1 VTPIVLRL
9 ALAARR
15 LLLRP
20 FARLLHS
27 ARPLLLPLLLLLL
40 LRLAAAAAAHHLLPP
55 AALHPV
61 HHLHGPAATAT
72 LWSLFLLLAA
82 AAAVALK
89 HRDRARRVTL
99 RSTAHGSVHWG
110 DPTPLQ
116 RPTGLV
122 VGEHAGRLLR
132 WDGEAHVL
140 SIAPTG
146 SGKGVGAVF
155 PNLLDYPGAV
165 VVTDIKGENHA
176 VTARY
181 RRDVLR
187 QPVAAL
193 DPFDL
198 VGGKARYNPL
208 DLIDPHR
215 ADAYDLAR
223 LIASMLVVPEP
234 GSREPFWD
242 EEAASLVAGLVLYVA
257 LVADPADRHLGTV
270 RHYLTLS
277 PSQFKTLLRK
287 MAATEACFGLIR
299 RAANRIAQKEARL
312 LSGVLAST
320 NRHTELL
327 DSPNLLPTLTAS
339 TFSMADLKRSPRSIY
354 LVLPPHHLRAHG
366 RWLRLLVACALRVLT
381 STPGRPP
388 RNVLFLLDEFAVLG
402 RMEVVEEA
410 IAYARS
416 FGISIWML
424 VQDLSQLREVYR
436 HSWETLLANTRLKQ
450 AFGTADDA
458 TAEYLSR
465 LTGQATVRV
474 ETLNRSTGTTTG
486 RGWLGQRQHG
496 SAQNF
501 GETARRLLLPDE
513 VRRLPADRQL
523 LFISGELPLLTTR
536 PDYRRR
542 PELAARADPNPLYDS
557 PACGPADHPEKLS

>member
-1 VTPIVLRL
+1 MALRL

-20 FARLLHS
+20 LARLLPP
-27 ARPLLLPLLLLLL
+27 ALLLLLATL
-40 LRLAAAAAAHHLLPP
+40 ATTAAAAALRLLPP
-55 AALHPV
+55 AGIQRLVGRRAAPV
-61 HHLHGPAATAT
+61 
-72 LWSLFLLLAA
+72 LWSSFLLLAA
-82 AAAVALK
+82 AAAIALK
-89 HRDRARRVTL
+89 RRDRARRVTL
-99 RSTAHGSVHWG
+99 RSTAHGSVRWG
-110 DPTPLQ
+110 DPASLN
-116 RPTGLV
+116 RPTGLI
-122 VGEHAGRLLR
+122 VGEHAGDLLR

-155 PNLLDYPGAV
+155 PNLLEYPGAV

-181 RRDVLR
+181 RREVLR
-187 QPVAAL
+187 QPVEAL

-208 DLIDPHR
+208 DLIDPQR
-215 ADAYDLAR
+215 PDAYDLAR
-223 LIASMLVVPEP
+223 LIATMLVVPEP

-242 EEAASLVAGLVLYVA
+242 DEAASLVAGIVLYVA
-257 LVADPADRHLGTV
+257 HVADPADRHLGAV

-277 PSQFKTLLRK
+277 PSQFKALLRK
-287 MAATEACFGLIR
+287 MAATDACFGLIR

-381 STPGRPP
+381 STPGQPP

-436 HSWETLLANTRLKQ
+436 TSWETLIANTRVKQ

-474 ETLNRSTGTTTG
+474 ETLNRSTGTATG

-501 GETARRLLLPDE
+501 GETGRRLLLPDE

-542 PELAARADPNPLYDS
+542 PDLAARAEPNPLYDHPGKP
-557 PACGPADHPEKLS
+557 PARPADELPPDTQKSGR

>member
-1 VTPIVLRL
+1 MALRL
-9 ALAARR
+9 ALAARG

-20 FARLLHS
+20 FARLL
-27 ARPLLLPLLLLLL
+27 RPALLLLLPV
-40 LRLAAAAAAHHLLPP
+40 AAAAAALRLLPL
-55 AALHPV
+55 AAA
-61 HHLHGPAATAT
+61 HGIHGAAATAT

-82 AAAVALK
+82 AAAVAIK
-89 HRDRARRVTL
+89 RRDRARRLTL
-99 RSTAHGSVHWG
+99 ESTAHGSVRWG
-110 DPTPLQ
+110 DPAPLR
-116 RPTGLV
+116 RPAGLV
-122 VGEHAGRLLR
+122 VGEHAGELLR
-132 WDGEAHVL
+132 FDGEAHVL

-187 QPVAAL
+187 QPVEAL

-198 VGGKARYNPL
+198 VGGNARYNPL
-208 DLIDPHR
+208 DLIDPSR

-242 EEAASLVAGLVLYVA
+242 DEAASLVAGIVLYVA

-287 MAATEACFGLIR
+287 MAATDACFGLIR

-339 TFSMADLKRSPRSIY
+339 TFSMADLKRSPRTLY

-436 HSWETLLANTRLKQ
+436 NSWETLLANTRVKQ

-474 ETLNRSTGTTTG
+474 ETLNRSTGTATG

-496 SAQNF
+496 SAHNF

-523 LFISGELPLLTTR
+523 LFISGELPLLTNR

-542 PELAARADPNPLYDS
+542 PELAERADPNPLYHRPGTA
-557 PACGPADHPEKLS
+557 PARPAQHPPRDT

>member
-1 VTPIVLRL
+1 MALRL
-9 ALAARR
+9 TLAARR
-15 LLLRP
+15 LLLWP
-20 FARLLHS
+20 LARLL
-27 ARPLLLPLLLLLL
+27 RPALSLVLPV
-40 LRLAAAAAAHHLLPP
+40 AAAAVTLRLLPP
-55 AALHPV
+55 AAAIHRI
-61 HHLHGPAATAT
+61 HGPGATAV
-72 LWSLFLLLAA
+72 LWSLLLLLVAA
-82 AAAVALK
+82 AGIAAVA
-89 HRDRARRVTL
+89 HRRRDRARRVTL
-99 RSTAHGSVHWG
+99 RSTAHGSVRWG
-110 DPTPLQ
+110 DPAPLH
-116 RPTGLV
+116 RPAGLI
-122 VGEHAGRLLR
+122 VGEHAGELLR
-132 WDGEAHVL
+132 WDGEAHAL

-181 RRDVLR
+181 RRDILR
-187 QPVAAL
+187 QPVEAL
-193 DPFDL
+193 DPFGL
-198 VGGKARYNPL
+198 VGGTARYNPL
-208 DLIDPHR
+208 DLIDPGSS
-215 ADAYDLAR
+215 DAYDLAR

-242 EEAASLVAGLVLYVA
+242 DEAASLVAGIVLYVA
-257 LVADPADRHLGTV
+257 LVADPAHRHLGAV

-277 PSQFKTLLRK
+277 PRDFAALLKK
-287 MAATEACFGLIR
+287 MAATDACFGLIR

-339 TFSMADLKRSPRSIY
+339 TFSMADLKRSPRTIY

-436 HSWETLLANTRLKQ
+436 TSWETLLANTRVKQ

-474 ETLNRSTGTTTG
+474 ETLNRSTGSSTG

-496 SAQNF
+496 SAEHF
-501 GETARRLLLPDE
+501 SETGRRLLLPDE

-542 PELAARADPNPLYDS
+542 PELALRADPNPLYDRPGKPPTR
-557 PACGPADHPEKLS
+557 PAPQAAAKRS